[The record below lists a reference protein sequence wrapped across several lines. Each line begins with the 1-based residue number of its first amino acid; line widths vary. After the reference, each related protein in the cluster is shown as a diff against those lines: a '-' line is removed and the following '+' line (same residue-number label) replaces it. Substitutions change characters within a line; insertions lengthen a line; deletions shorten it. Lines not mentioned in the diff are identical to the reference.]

1 MMAVLRLS
9 GSAAAV
15 GGVLVLQLLPA
26 VVAAPLV
33 SRLIARVDRRQVLL
47 ASDAI
52 RAVLAGL
59 LPLVATVGWIY
70 MWAFLLQLA
79 SLAFLP
85 ARDAAI
91 PRLAGLGPGPHS
103 RQEESRLSAANAL
116 MLGTYYGSIPV
127 AAGLFAA
134 ITTVGD
140 ALGVPATLQLVAAFW
155 FDAITFVVSFLAVR
169 GIEQLGH
176 RLPAIPRVAADGD
189 RPPTPRPPRLR
200 VLWRHPAARYVERAT
215 LGAAVGIGALFSLGT
230 VFVTSTM
237 ELGTLGFGALVALFG
252 VGAASGLGA
261 QRLVRDRA
269 RPPLIRGAL
278 AVQGGVIVSM
288 TAVASPLLALLGAVV
303 FGCAVALALVN
314 ALSLLQDSLA
324 GGWRDLAL
332 SAFHLT
338 LRAGLA
344 VSAVL
349 AGVLADVLQPIRA
362 PLLGTLQPAQTV
374 LLAAGSLCLL
384 AAFAMPRALAH
395 PGGRGEPSGP
405 VQGAQ
410 GHRPCSLA
418 AESLCPVG
426 SLGDSR
432 HFGPWSSPNASAGSF
447 PSWNSSSEPARRRR
461 RKVRA
466 RLRRSEAAA
475 SGGRARPPPS

>member
-1 MMAVLRLS
+1 MDPGLLSVDPEGRAGGLGRTSVARELLARRDFRRMLFGQSVSALGDWLGTIAVMMAVLRLS
-9 GSAAAV
+9 GSATAV

-26 VVAAPLV
+26 VIAAPLV
-33 SRLIARVDRRQVLL
+33 SRLVARVDRRQVLL

-59 LPLVATVGWIY
+59 LPLVMTIGWIY
-70 MWAFLLQLA
+70 VWAFLLQLA

-85 ARDAAI
+85 ARDAAV

-103 RQEESRLSAANAL
+103 RQEESRLSAANAV
-116 MLGTYYGSIPV
+116 MLGTYYGSIPI

-140 ALGVPATLQLVAAFW
+140 TLGVPAALQLVVAFW
-155 FDAITFVVSFLAVR
+155 LDALTFVVSFLAVR
-169 GIEQLGH
+169 GIEHLGH
-176 RLPAIPRVAADGD
+176 RLPATPTVTADGGQ
-189 RPPTPRPPRLR
+189 RPTPMPMPPRLR
-200 VLWRHPAARYVERAT
+200 VLRRHPAARYVEQAT

-252 VGAASGLGA
+252 IGAACGLGA
-261 QRLVRDRA
+261 QRLVGNRA

-288 TAVASPLLALLGAVV
+288 TAVASPLLALLGAIA
-303 FGCAVALALVN
+303 FGSAVALALIN

-324 GGWRDLAL
+324 GALRDLAL

-344 VSAVL
+344 LSAVL
-349 AGVLADVLQPIRA
+349 SGVVADVLPPIRA

-374 LLAAGSLCLL
+374 LLAAGSLCMV
-384 AAFAMPRALAH
+384 AAFAMPRALGT
-395 PGGRGEPSGP
+395 PRGRGEPSGP
-405 VQGAQ
+405 AP
-410 GHRPCSLA
+410 RPASDRSLRTR
-418 AESLCPVG
+418 EST
-426 SLGDSR
+426 
-432 HFGPWSSPNASAGSF
+432 
-447 PSWNSSSEPARRRR
+447 RRN
-461 RKVRA
+461 
-466 RLRRSEAAA
+466 
-475 SGGRARPPPS
+475 